1 MWFENPRKMNACISA
16 RRNDAALLNS
26 GTFLLSDAA
35 TLCAFGVFPDAVQD
49 HRLEHARLRRAM
61 VALHPGNAACDSMKD
76 LLQKGPRALMLRI
89 AEEILRLADFDD
101 LAVIHENDTIGHLTG
116 ETHFV

>member
-26 GTFLLSDAA
+26 GAFLLSDAA
-35 TLCAFGVFPDAVQD
+35 CSALSAFPGCGAGPS
-49 HRLEHARLRRAM
+49 ARTRASSTRYGG
-61 VALHPGNAACDSMKD
+61 ALHPGNAACDSMKD